1 MLRRLV
7 PLAGLCLLLGSVQPA
22 STSSIQI
29 MGPSVRIGEK
39 LIFGPGTSL
48 QIDAADGNGP
58 SLAGPWPHGDHE
70 VATVDPPVTFTVDA
84 EPPAVSWEVADEAR
98 GERGKGR
105 YGMPRRARGE
115 DLRATGL
122 SWPLSASE
130 GILRWNPAWATAPDG
145 TVHETV
151 EVRSDLPEAFLRL
164 EGVRLVNADN
174 TVPPPRAGQVLQ
186 LRAQDG
192 GSRVERMVL
201 RTRTTEE
208 GPILEVEALDGVGN
222 SGKVEWKL
230 DALAH

>member
-1 MLRRLV
+1 MLRRFV

-29 MGPSVRIGEK
+29 VGPSVRIGEK

-48 QIDAADGNGP
+48 EIDAADGNGP
-58 SLAGPWPHGDHE
+58 SPSGPWPHGDHE
-70 VATVDPPVTFTVDA
+70 VATVDPPVTFMVDA
-84 EPPAVSWEVADEAR
+84 EPPTVSWEVADEAR

-105 YGMPRRARGE
+105 WGMPRRARGE

-122 SWPLSASE
+122 SWAFSAPE
-130 GILRWNPAWATAPDG
+130 GILRWNPAWATAPEG

-151 EVRSDLPEAFLRL
+151 EVRSDMPEAFLRL
-164 EGVRLVNADN
+164 EGVRLVNTDN

-192 GSRVERMVL
+192 GSRVERMFL

-222 SGKVEWKL
+222 SGKVEWRL
-230 DALAH
+230 EPARP